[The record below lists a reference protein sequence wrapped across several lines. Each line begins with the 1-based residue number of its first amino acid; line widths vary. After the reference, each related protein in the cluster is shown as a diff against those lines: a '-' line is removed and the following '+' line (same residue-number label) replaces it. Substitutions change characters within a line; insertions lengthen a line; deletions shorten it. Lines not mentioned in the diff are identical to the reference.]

1 MKLSVSVCAVLTV
14 VLAATIGQ
22 AQQRAGLHN
31 ESAAAAV
38 QAPVNTCDYQFTV
51 AGAANN
57 SMVFCVS
64 VNGNVVSFQQ
74 PANYEYIGFGPT
86 IGEGYGFC
94 DMNTGI
100 SYYDYA
106 DGGAS
111 GNWAPPTTASSTTT
125 AVKIVRKT
133 SDNAFTLTQTFTK
146 VAGTTPAAKVTMV
159 IKNNTAV
166 DKNIFL
172 IRWADVHPVNAQ
184 NTSSYTETFDST
196 VNAAWGYTPL
206 TYSGPNFYG
215 YGVMLENL
223 GAPNTATYGQGG
235 GTLSTASAPNPCLSP
250 SNAGY
255 QTNVDGSIMMEYTLE
270 PIPAKKTAT
279 VNVRYIGM

>member
-1 MKLSVSVCAVLTV
+1 MDT
-14 VLAATIGQ
+14 G
-22 AQQRAGLHN
+22 
-31 ESAAAAV
+31 
-38 QAPVNTCDYQFTV
+38 V
-51 AGAANN
+51 A
-57 SMVFCVS
+57 
-64 VNGNVVSFQQ
+64 
-74 PANYEYIGFGPT
+74 
-86 IGEGYGFC
+86 
-94 DMNTGI
+94 
-100 SYYDYA
+100 YYDYA

-111 GNWAPPTTASSTTT
+111 ANWQAPTTLSSSLT
-125 AVKIVRKT
+125 AVKIARKT
-133 SDNAFTLTQTFTK
+133 TDNLFTVTQTFTK

-159 IKNNTAV
+159 IKNNTAGP
-166 DKNIFL
+166 KNVFL

-184 NTSSYTETFDST
+184 NTGSYTETFDST

-223 GAPNTATYGQGG
+223 GAPNVASYGQGG
-235 GTLSTASAPNPCLSP
+235 GVLSTSAAPNPCLSP

-270 PIPAKKTAT
+270 PIAAKKAAT